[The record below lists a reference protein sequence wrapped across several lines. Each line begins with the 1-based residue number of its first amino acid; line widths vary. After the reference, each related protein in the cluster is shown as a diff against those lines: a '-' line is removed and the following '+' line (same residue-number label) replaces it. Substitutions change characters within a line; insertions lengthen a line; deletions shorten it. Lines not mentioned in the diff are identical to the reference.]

1 MKKLIKLLLS
11 SMLGLILTI
20 FLLFGIKGNRNIEN
34 SNLVS
39 GGEGDHWYHSSGCV
53 LEKKDSFIKV
63 KIDNGKN
70 KDRDFMDGDILELD
84 CRKCHSEII
93 NSVDIND
100 NILFYYWRE
109 NIETEPLVVE
119 YVSLE

>member
-11 SMLGLILTI
+11 SMLVLILTI

-53 LEKKDSFIKV
+53 LEKKTLS
-63 KIDNGKN
+63 
-70 KDRDFMDGDILELD
+70 
-84 CRKCHSEII
+84 
-93 NSVDIND
+93 
-100 NILFYYWRE
+100 
-109 NIETEPLVVE
+109 
-119 YVSLE
+119 